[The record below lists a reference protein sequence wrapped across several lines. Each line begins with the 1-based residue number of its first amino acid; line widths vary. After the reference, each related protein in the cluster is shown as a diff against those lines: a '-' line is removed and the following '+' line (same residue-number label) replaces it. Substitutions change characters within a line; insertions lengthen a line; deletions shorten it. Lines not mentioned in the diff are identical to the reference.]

1 MAHTPRSPSTEGV
14 RTGTM
19 RNAAYGCAQLSYTAQ
34 VRLSRYGAIYRA
46 GSPIGQSLT
55 DRTPDQ
61 AVLQLRSSL
70 PGLTI
75 KLTRTPSLYT
85 RP

>member
-19 RNAAYGCAQLSYTAQ
+19 RNAAYGCAQ

-46 GSPIGQSLT
+46 GSPIGQLLT

-61 AVLQLRSSL
+61 AVLQQRSSL